1 MNDIN
6 RRLEQI
12 NMEYFIWIIYFIII
26 GLSMYANSFEKKYF
40 LYNDYH
46 AREKYRK
53 LNTFIFIVAVI
64 IYFYFVVDNYQ
75 DVKDL
80 NFTDSPKKEE
90 LTELSFLATC
100 LVFVSGVIFLYIIIN
115 DPDIDTEIA
124 FS

>member
-1 MNDIN
+1 M
-6 RRLEQI
+6 
-12 NMEYFIWIIYFIII
+12 
-26 GLSMYANSFEKKYF
+26 
-40 LYNDYH
+40 
-46 AREKYRK
+46 
-53 LNTFIFIVAVI
+53 AVI

-80 NFTDSPKKEE
+80 NFTDSPKKKE

>member
-1 MNDIN
+1 MDDIN

-26 GLSMYANSFEKKYF
+26 GLSMYA
-40 LYNDYH
+40 
-46 AREKYRK
+46 KYRK

-80 NFTDSPKKEE
+80 NFTDSPKKKE